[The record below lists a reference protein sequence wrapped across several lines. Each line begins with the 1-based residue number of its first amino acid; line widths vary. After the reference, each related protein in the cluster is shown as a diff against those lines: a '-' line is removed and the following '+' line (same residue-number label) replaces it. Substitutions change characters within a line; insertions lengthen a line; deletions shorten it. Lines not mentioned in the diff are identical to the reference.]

1 MVVAMH
7 LGEYINFYKMFKFM
21 RKLVFTKYI
30 LVYLIAIS
38 SAILLIGDILNLTL
52 FQFKLGLFGDIA
64 FLIVTTIPFVI
75 LPIFVVSILGVFKNK
90 IDNFK
95 IYYKLLYIA
104 IVILASLSLLKIY
117 DDFIYSNLNYGLWVF
132 IGGICL
138 GMNLLSYKMK

>member
-1 MVVAMH
+1 
-7 LGEYINFYKMFKFM
+7 M

-30 LVYLIAIS
+30 LVYLIAIN

-64 FLIVTTIPFVI
+64 FLIVTAIPFVI
-75 LPIFVVSILGVFKNK
+75 LPIFVVSTLGVFKNK

-95 IYYKLLYIA
+95 IYYKLLYVA

-117 DDFIYSNLNYGLWVF
+117 DDFIYSNLNYGLWVL

>member
-1 MVVAMH
+1 
-7 LGEYINFYKMFKFM
+7 M
-21 RKLVFTKYI
+21 RKLIFTKYI
-30 LVYLIAIS
+30 LIYLIAIS

-64 FLIVTTIPFVI
+64 FLIVTAIPFVI
-75 LPIFVVSILGVFKNK
+75 LPIFAVSTLGVFKNK

-95 IYYKLLYIA
+95 IYYKLLYVA

-117 DDFIYSNLNYGLWVF
+117 DDFIYSNLNYGLWVL

-138 GMNLLSYKMK
+138 GMNLLSYKIK

>member
-1 MVVAMH
+1 
-7 LGEYINFYKMFKFM
+7 M
-21 RKLVFTKYI
+21 RIFIFTKYI

-64 FLIVTTIPFVI
+64 FLIVTAIPFVI
-75 LPIFVVSILGVFKNK
+75 LPIFALSILGVFKNK

-95 IYYKLLYIA
+95 IYYKLLYVA

-117 DDFIYSNLNYGLWVF
+117 DNFIYSNLNYGLWVL

-138 GMNLLSYKMK
+138 GMNLLSYKIK

>member
-1 MVVAMH
+1 
-7 LGEYINFYKMFKFM
+7 MFKFM

>member
-1 MVVAMH
+1 
-7 LGEYINFYKMFKFM
+7 M
-21 RKLVFTKYI
+21 RKLIFTKYI

-52 FQFKLGLFGDIA
+52 FQFKLGLFGDIS
-64 FLIVTTIPFVI
+64 FLIVTAIPFVI

-104 IVILASLSLLKIY
+104 IVILASLPLLKIY